1 MFCRGIDTTQAGLSW
16 ASGLIHL
23 LAKYKREATVID
35 EACNALLDSIPFAN
49 SKAGE
54 KLLALF
60 QQLEI
65 SREDLLIGMEATGHS
80 WPSVYRY
87 LIEQEFKVKG
97 IKIPSRLWHFERCAS
112 GRQRMT
118 GRTVLSSLRLCASG
132 SSPPRTRQRG
142 IVALRQ
148 LSRYRLALVDTCGD
162 CKRRIIALLDQVFP
176 EYGTLF
182 SDAFGVTSKEVLS
195 QYPTL
200 ENMLSVSIRKL
211 TTLLG
216 KASHGRFEKEKA
228 EQLKAVAVVPLE

>member
-1 MFCRGIDTTQAGLSW
+1 MVWRPP
-16 ASGLIHL
+16 
-23 LAKYKREATVID
+23 ATPGR
-35 EACNALLDSIPFAN
+35 AC
-49 SKAGE
+49 
-54 KLLALF
+54 
-60 QQLEI
+60 
-65 SREDLLIGMEATGHS
+65 TGN
-80 WPSVYRY
+80 
-87 LIEQEFKVKG
+87 
-97 IKIPSRLWHFERCAS
+97 
-112 GRQRMT
+112 
-118 GRTVLSSLRLCASG
+118 
-132 SSPPRTRQRG
+132 
-142 IVALRQ
+142 
-148 LSRYRLALVDTCGD
+148 